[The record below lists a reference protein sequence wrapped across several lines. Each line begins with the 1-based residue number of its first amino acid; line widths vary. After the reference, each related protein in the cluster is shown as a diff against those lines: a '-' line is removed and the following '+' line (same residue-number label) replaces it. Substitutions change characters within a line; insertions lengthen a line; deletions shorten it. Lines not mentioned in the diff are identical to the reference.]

1 MAINAAGLSPSME
14 NRERLR
20 ILFVKAGQVVGR
32 LWLDMTRGTECIV
45 RLETSPDG
53 VSTPRQ
59 EQADDP

>member
-1 MAINAAGLSPSME
+1 MAINAASLSPSME

-20 ILFVKAGQVVGR
+20 ILFVKASQVLGR
-32 LWLDMTRGTECIV
+32 FWLDMTRGTECIV

-53 VSTPRQ
+53 VSAPRQ